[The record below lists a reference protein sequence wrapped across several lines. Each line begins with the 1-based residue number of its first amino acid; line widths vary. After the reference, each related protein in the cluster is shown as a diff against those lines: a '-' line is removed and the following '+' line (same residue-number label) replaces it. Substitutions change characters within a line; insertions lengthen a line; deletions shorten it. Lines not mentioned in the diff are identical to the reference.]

1 MKQLY
6 GEFCSHHTEAVN
18 VFKELKQ
25 QNKKLQNFVKVSCS
39 LFLLLCHSF
48 LALVKSR
55 GSNFG
60 CWTPGFQQ
68 QSNNS
73 LVRRRGVP
81 EFILL
86 VTQRITKYPVLL
98 ERILQYTQGTTNSDR
113 TQFDVSKSCR
123 SNGHA
128 FLNSKMPV

>member
-6 GEFCSHHTEAVN
+6 GEFCSHHTEAVS

-25 QNKKLQNFVKVSCS
+25 QNKKLQNFVKVSCCP
-39 LFLLLCHSF
+39 LH
-48 LALVKSR
+48 LAFVENFVVSG

-60 CWTPGFQQ
+60 CSTLGFQQ

-98 ERILQYTQGTTNSDR
+98 ERILQYTQGMS
-113 TQFDVSKSCR
+113 
-123 SNGHA
+123 A
-128 FLNSKMPV
+128 